1 MPVGD
6 IDDGDVGRREVGL
19 LGGKGSIGAVH
30 IEGQPAIGV
39 GRVEL
44 KKGAPQR
51 ESPGAN
57 DEAMA
62 GLVRAVGPVR
72 QPVLEALPHR
82 GGSGY
87 YPDMALT

>member
-1 MPVGD
+1 MPVDD
-6 IDDGDVGRREVGL
+6 IDDGHVGCSEVGL

-44 KKGAPQR
+44 NEGAPQR
-51 ESPGAN
+51 QSPGAN
-57 DEAMA
+57 GEAMA

-72 QPVLEALPHR
+72 QPVLEALPH
-82 GGSGY
+82 GGAGV
-87 YPDMALT
+87 AIILIWL